1 MTFSR
6 STAISVAWDGVPMR
20 HKPHTGPPLGYRP
33 FGPIRPAFFVPPF
46 GGVLTSG
53 VPGDASGA
61 GGYAETG
68 V

>member
-1 MTFSR
+1 
-6 STAISVAWDGVPMR
+6 MR
-20 HKPHTGPPLGYRP
+20 RKPHTGLPLGYRP

-53 VPGDASGA
+53 VSGDASGA